1 MLGLRQQIRR
11 DPAGLAALRKDHR
24 FRGPSMQID
33 RAIRAHELL
42 RRGHVTIPRPEYFI
56 HSRKVARPVSQ
67 CGNPLSPADPRDR
80 LHPKKISRCK
90 QFGARLG
97 ANNHDAPHPSHLRRH
112 HGHQQS
118 RDQRKSP
125 AGNVAP
131 DRFNRSHDLAD
142 PHAALNIK
150 RPSHRHLF
158 FSHAPDIPRRL
169 AHSAHEA
176 SVHDAS
182 SSAKIAPPN
191 PHRPAANISAIK
203 PQGPLDKRPIPPPPH
218 IRNNP
223 RRHTLSRAIPLAASQ
238 QQLLHHPAI
247 KPKDPHHS
255 TILFKGYST
264 IPCALAAFNLGKIC
278 RTTASSTIVFTATH
292 PGSLKVEIVGFCS
305 AGNTFS
311 TALKSSRRTFSINPT
326 LLEARIAPCSINT
339 IFSAFSFFQ
348 ASAAAARFIMNTV
361 ADSSTVSTILNRCAR
376 SEAPVSVTSTIA
388 SASCGTFTSVAPQEK
403 STRARTS
410 CRAKNP
416 SVIFTISVAI
426 TFPAKSP
433 TERIAESSG
442 TASTQRT
449 RAILCL
455 A

>member
-11 DPAGLAALRKDHR
+11 DPAGIAALRKNHR
-24 FRGPSMQID
+24 FRRSGVQID
-33 RAIRAHELL
+33 RAIRANQLL
-42 RRGHVTIPRPEYFI
+42 RRGHVTIPRSKDFI
-56 HSRKVARPVSQ
+56 HSRNAARPVSQ
-67 CGNPLSPADPRDR
+67 RSNRLSPANPSDRIHAKKIRRSQQFRARLRTNDYDPR
-80 LHPKKISRCK
+80 HSSYSR
-90 QFGARLG
+90 R
-97 ANNHDAPHPSHLRRH
+97 N

-142 PHAALNIK
+142 THAALNIK
-150 RPSHRHLF
+150 RPSHRNLF

-305 AGNTFS
+305 AGSTFS
-311 TALKSSRRTFSINPT
+311 TPLRSSRRTFSINPT
-326 LLEARIAPCSINT
+326 LLEARIAPCSIST
-339 IFSAFSFFQ
+339 MFSAFSFFQ
-348 ASAAAARFIMNTV
+348 ASAAAARFIIKTV

-426 TFPAKSP
+426 TFPSKSP
-433 TERIAESSG
+433 TARIAESSG

-449 RAILCL
+449 RAIRCL